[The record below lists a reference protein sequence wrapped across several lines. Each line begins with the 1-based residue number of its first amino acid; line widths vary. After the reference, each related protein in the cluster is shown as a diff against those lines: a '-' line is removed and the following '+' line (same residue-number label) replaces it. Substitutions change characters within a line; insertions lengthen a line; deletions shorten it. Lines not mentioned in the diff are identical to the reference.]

1 MRIEGTAFSVLGM
14 GKSGLATANLLAS
27 LGGDVLLSDGRDTE
41 ELRQRAEDRL
51 DYRVRLVLGREEVRP
66 GDVVILSPG
75 IPPAA
80 PAYRMAHR
88 LGSQVMGDVELF
100 YRLFPGRIL
109 AVTGTDGKSTTTT
122 LIAHLLN
129 ACGVRAHAAG
139 NLGNPLC
146 DLFPSLS
153 DQDVVVAEVSCY
165 QLLSTDRFRPEV
177 AVVTNLAED
186 HLDHHGSFEAYVAAK
201 SRILKE
207 QAHGDVFVRNLDDRL
222 LAEWVR
228 PGNRWARDNGQRV
241 RDVSRT
247 GPVKDGA
254 FLLDHA
260 IHMAQQGSEVRIAD
274 RGEFSLPGEH
284 NTEDLLLAV
293 AAASSLVGDP
303 EGLRQGIATYRG
315 LPHRLEFVRRVDGV
329 SFFNDS
335 KATNPHAAITAL
347 RAFDRKVVLIAGG
360 FEKGLPLTE
369 LALEVEWRCRAVVLT
384 GDSAERMRQEFPR
397 TVPTD
402 VVPTLED
409 AVVQA
414 YEKARPDGV
423 VLFSPAASSFDR
435 FSSFEERGEVFRSLV
450 EAL

>member
-1 MRIEGTAFSVLGM
+1 
-14 GKSGLATANLLAS
+14 
-27 LGGDVLLSDGRDTE
+27 
-41 ELRQRAEDRL
+41 
-51 DYRVRLVLGREEVRP
+51 
-66 GDVVILSPG
+66 
-75 IPPAA
+75 
-80 PAYRMAHR
+80 
-88 LGSQVMGDVELF
+88 
-100 YRLFPGRIL
+100 
-109 AVTGTDGKSTTTT
+109 
-122 LIAHLLN
+122 
-129 ACGVRAHAAG
+129 
-139 NLGNPLC
+139 
-146 DLFPSLS
+146 
-153 DQDVVVAEVSCY
+153 VVVAEVSCY
-165 QLLSTDRFRPEV
+165 QLLSTIRFRPEV
-177 AVVTNLAED
+177 AVITNLAED

-201 SRILKE
+201 ARILKE

-228 PGNRWARDNGQRV
+228 PGNRWTRDNGQRV

-260 IHMAQQGSEVRIAD
+260 VHVAEQGNEVRIAD
-274 RGEFSLPGEH
+274 RGEFPLPGEH
-284 NTEDLLLAV
+284 NTEDLLLAI
-293 AAASSLVGDP
+293 AAASSLRLDP
-303 EGLRQGIATYRG
+303 EGLREGLSTYRG
-315 LPHRLEFVRRVDGV
+315 LPHRLEFVRRVEGV

-384 GDSAERMRQEFPR
+384 GDSAERMRQEFPH
-397 TVPTD
+397 TVPTE

-409 AVVQA
+409 AVILA
-414 YEKARPDGV
+414 FEKAQPDGI

-435 FSSFEERGEVFRSLV
+435 YSSFEERGDAFRSLV